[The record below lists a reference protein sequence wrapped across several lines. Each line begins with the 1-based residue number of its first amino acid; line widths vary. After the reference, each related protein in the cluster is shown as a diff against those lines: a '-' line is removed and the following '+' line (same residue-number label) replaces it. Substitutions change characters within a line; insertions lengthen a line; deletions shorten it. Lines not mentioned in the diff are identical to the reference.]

1 MIHLVILALT
11 GSCNLACT
19 YCYASN
25 QAKTFMKKE
34 TIDALISRLVEERNE
49 SMKAPPLT
57 VQLTGGEPLLAFRQ
71 ISYLVRRMEEAGLH
85 ASFQLQT
92 NATLMTPAIASF
104 IKKHHIAAG
113 VSLDGVPEVNDLT
126 RPEQG
131 GGGSSL
137 KTLRG
142 IRILAEAGVEIGVT
156 CVVSRYNAA
165 HLDALVDLCFYMGN
179 VRKIGFNLL
188 RPQGR
193 GTKEAKAEAMA
204 AVKGISRAIL
214 HARKMETLTG
224 RTMIISQMEKCG
236 KLEAG
241 YQPFSHCY
249 AWHDNGMYVDPEGYI
264 YACASLS
271 GQERFRL
278 GNVSGGV
285 EPEKAEALRRKLE
298 TVVNYCSRC
307 RYLEECGG
315 ACYSRADEW
324 GAVDETECA
333 VRKACIHLYEMN
345 HPEKEAARGGHSVG
359 IKGDRE

>member
-188 RPQGR
+188 RPQGW

-224 RTMIISQMEKCG
+224 RTMIISQMEN
-236 KLEAG
+236 AG
-241 YQPFSHCY
+241 NSRRAISLFHTATPGMITACMWTRKDPYMPARPYRGRS
-249 AWHDNGMYVDPEGYI
+249 ASGWGMYPAVSSQRRQRP
-264 YACASLS
+264 
-271 GQERFRL
+271 L
-278 GNVSGGV
+278 GGSW
-285 EPEKAEALRRKLE
+285 RR
-298 TVVNYCSRC
+298 S
-307 RYLEECGG
+307 
-315 ACYSRADEW
+315 
-324 GAVDETECA
+324 
-333 VRKACIHLYEMN
+333 
-345 HPEKEAARGGHSVG
+345 
-359 IKGDRE
+359 